1 VLRFEAADASRC
13 YINLMMTTRAAGA
26 LRLRRLKN
34 ISWLTKRQLD
44 RLAGAMTISVIEKRS
59 LIFDDLRA
67 PESAYILLSGVA
79 RITCRNRKGARST
92 VTLVAPGMI
101 PGFPLPA
108 SGVDFK
114 FRCETVSECR
124 IGSLDLNAFIEIS
137 LGIGSVDFRR
147 MAQNYSGRW
156 DLVQLRCSNFMGCS
170 LEERLALIL
179 LELSENFG
187 EPDGKHTRLTVAA
200 RHKDLAEMVG
210 ASRPRITEY
219 LISFERR
226 NLIQR
231 DDHRWLVRRDRLE
244 AFLAS
249 ARTHPAGERSLEEP
263 QRRSAN

>member
-1 VLRFEAADASRC
+1 MNVEARGGGRERLC
-13 YINLMMTTRAAGA
+13 YIGRMVTARAAGV

-44 RLAGAMTISVIEKRS
+44 RVVGAMTVNVIEKRS
-59 LIFDDLRA
+59 VIFDDRHA
-67 PESAYILLSGVA
+67 PELAYILLSGVA
-79 RITCRNRKGARST
+79 RITCRNRKGERTT
-92 VTLVAPGMI
+92 VTLLAPGMI

-108 SGVDFK
+108 SGIDFK

-124 IGSLDLNAFIEIS
+124 IGSLDLNTFIEIA
-137 LGIGSVDFRR
+137 LGIGSSDFKR

-187 EPDGKHTRLTVAA
+187 EPEGKRTRLTVAA

-210 ASRPRITEY
+210 ASRPRITEH
-219 LISFERR
+219 LIGFERR
-226 NLIQR
+226 HLIQR
-231 DDHRWLVRRDRLE
+231 DNHHWVVRRDRLE

-249 ARTHPAGERSLEEP
+249 ARGNSSGA
-263 QRRSAN
+263 